1 MSNTSVIYPLIA
13 ALVKAE
19 DILGP
24 DRNWQADNAT
34 QSLFLEEFFA
44 QASRRESSR
53 IPEIESIAAWDA
65 EVINRFLRERGF
77 EIQLLPFSNNTFA
90 PEFGVASVLD
100 MFVTWLEPGQEV
112 TLKANN
118 SDELAT
124 KSEKEYPA
132 VRMATGVSFHRASQH
147 PHAIAKLETQSY
159 DAVYL
164 TRLDTAPTGFDLL
177 RYTKQLSAALNPN
190 YDYEG
195 VVFPMVDLKQKVD
208 ISWLINMS
216 TITDTNKPAVISQ
229 ALQETH
235 FSMDPKG
242 AHAKSAVAL
251 AVRMMGAIPFH
262 PPLPDLIIDGP
273 MLVWCER
280 YSLTQPL
287 FVAHVTQEDWKKP
300 EEV

>member
-13 ALVKAE
+13 ALMKAE

-34 QSLFLEEFFA
+34 QSLFLEKFFDK
-44 QASRRESSR
+44 ASRAESLD
-53 IPEIESIAAWDA
+53 IPEIESIADWDA

-77 EIQLLPFSNNTFA
+77 EIQLVPFRGNATEA
-90 PEFGVASVLD
+90 EFGVASVLD
-100 MFVTWLEPGQEV
+100 ILVTWLEPGREV
-112 TLKANN
+112 PLKAN
-118 SDELAT
+118 SQVVPAADDG
-124 KSEKEYPA
+124 KEYPA
-132 VRMATGVSFHRASQH
+132 VRMVKGVSFHSASQH
-147 PHAIAKLETQSY
+147 PYAIAKLQTQSN

-164 TRLDTAPTGFDLL
+164 SRLDTAPTGFDLL

-208 ISWLINMS
+208 ISWLIGMS
-216 TITDTNKPAVISQ
+216 TITDMNKPAFISQ

-235 FSMDPKG
+235 FSMDTKG

-251 AVRMMGAIPFH
+251 GIRMTSIVRPSR
-262 PPLPDLIIDGP
+262 PDLIIDGP

-280 YSLTQPL
+280 PTLNQPL

-300 EEV
+300 EA